1 VAARGAGQGGRRA
14 RHFLITTLA
23 VDSREELMF
32 RALGR
37 VHGQPRGAAADQQL
51 TVRTVRQQSST
62 YQSLQDELQQGGR
75 PAPIF
80 SPARVST
87 CSSSMAG

>member
-1 VAARGAGQGGRRA
+1 MFPALVEYM
-14 RHFLITTLA
+14 
-23 VDSREELMF
+23 DSREVLRRINNF
-32 RALGR
+32 
-37 VHGQPRGAAADQQL
+37 